1 MERRIIKNILF
12 LALTFI
18 MVMVYPQ
25 NLLAAQTDIVV
36 TQTDV
41 YLPDMSVY
49 VETPDKK
56 ILKKEEVKANI
67 ENTDESLTVK
77 KSDVFSDTGRGIYYH
92 ILLDVSTSISKQQ
105 LEAME
110 QSIISLSGNLRK
122 QDKLS
127 VTTFGKEIKEILK
140 GGEKK
145 EKVKKILSKVTRE
158 KKTHLYEGINEVTKQ
173 IEKHRTEEIASGTK
187 NEDFMRNVAVILTD
201 WQEIKDAGG
210 ITSQEESLKALQQTG
225 SPMYGYCLSTAN
237 DKLQDD
243 MGVFLRKTGGDFT
256 LFNEKKKET
265 QLLKLHDKLLSDNVL
280 QVRTSSNKTYDEE
293 KVLELEIDNKKIK
306 KEHLYLNST
315 QEDTKKPE
323 IISVQQDKK
332 DASVIVVTFS
342 EDVLRADNK
351 NNYYIKKNNKQIYTV
366 SEATY
371 TSESEKYQ
379 AKLVLNDKL
388 AKGKYEVSVYNIT
401 DNTNEENELT
411 DTWIGKLDGEG
422 TLKAFYHTLGKF
434 WAIILLFVILVIIL
448 GIYLYIKKHRG
459 IMIVQDKMILGDKV
473 ENKKH
478 IKSDQSSTKNILLQI
493 SGIATDVKE
502 MPVQINGS
510 IIVGRASICDI
521 YFDDVSMSRQH
532 FALEVEKGE
541 MYLTDLE
548 STGGTTVNGVKVQ
561 PGNQGRI
568 IVQNG
573 SDITAGR
580 VTFTVRW

>member
-1 MERRIIKNILF
+1 
-12 LALTFI
+12 

-49 VETPDKK
+49 VATPDKK

-77 KSDVFSDTGRGIYYH
+77 KSDAFSDTGRGIYYH

-105 LEAME
+105 LEAMK

-187 NEDFMRNVAVILTD
+187 NKDFMRNVAVILTD

-306 KEHLYLNST
+306 KEHLYLNRT
-315 QEDTKKPE
+315 QKDTKKPE

-351 NNYYIKKNNKQIYTV
+351 NN
-366 SEATY
+366 
-371 TSESEKYQ
+371 
-379 AKLVLNDKL
+379 
-388 AKGKYEVSVYNIT
+388 
-401 DNTNEENELT
+401 
-411 DTWIGKLDGEG
+411 
-422 TLKAFYHTLGKF
+422 
-434 WAIILLFVILVIIL
+434 
-448 GIYLYIKKHRG
+448 
-459 IMIVQDKMILGDKV
+459 
-473 ENKKH
+473 
-478 IKSDQSSTKNILLQI
+478 
-493 SGIATDVKE
+493 
-502 MPVQINGS
+502 
-510 IIVGRASICDI
+510 
-521 YFDDVSMSRQH
+521 
-532 FALEVEKGE
+532 
-541 MYLTDLE
+541 
-548 STGGTTVNGVKVQ
+548 
-561 PGNQGRI
+561 
-568 IVQNG
+568 
-573 SDITAGR
+573 
-580 VTFTVRW
+580 

>member
-1 MERRIIKNILF
+1 M
-12 LALTFI
+12 
-18 MVMVYPQ
+18 
-25 NLLAAQTDIVV
+25 
-36 TQTDV
+36 
-41 YLPDMSVY
+41 
-49 VETPDKK
+49 
-56 ILKKEEVKANI
+56 
-67 ENTDESLTVK
+67 
-77 KSDVFSDTGRGIYYH
+77 
-92 ILLDVSTSISKQQ
+92 
-105 LEAME
+105 
-110 QSIISLSGNLRK
+110 
-122 QDKLS
+122 
-127 VTTFGKEIKEILK
+127 
-140 GGEKK
+140 
-145 EKVKKILSKVTRE
+145 
-158 KKTHLYEGINEVTKQ
+158 
-173 IEKHRTEEIASGTK
+173 
-187 NEDFMRNVAVILTD
+187 
-201 WQEIKDAGG
+201 
-210 ITSQEESLKALQQTG
+210 
-225 SPMYGYCLSTAN
+225 
-237 DKLQDD
+237 
-243 MGVFLRKTGGDFT
+243 
-256 LFNEKKKET
+256 
-265 QLLKLHDKLLSDNVL
+265 
-280 QVRTSSNKTYDEE
+280 
-293 KVLELEIDNKKIK
+293 
-306 KEHLYLNST
+306 
-315 QEDTKKPE
+315 
-323 IISVQQDKK
+323 QQDKK

-351 NNYYIKKNNKQIYTV
+351 NNYSIKKNNKQIYTV

-411 DTWIGKLDGEG
+411 DTWNGKLDGEG

-478 IKSDQSSTKNILLQI
+478 IQSDQSSTKNVLLQI

-510 IIVGRASICDI
+510 IIIGRASICDI

-561 PGNQGRI
+561 PGSQGRI

>member
-1 MERRIIKNILF
+1 
-12 LALTFI
+12 
-18 MVMVYPQ
+18 
-25 NLLAAQTDIVV
+25 
-36 TQTDV
+36 
-41 YLPDMSVY
+41 
-49 VETPDKK
+49 
-56 ILKKEEVKANI
+56 
-67 ENTDESLTVK
+67 
-77 KSDVFSDTGRGIYYH
+77 
-92 ILLDVSTSISKQQ
+92 
-105 LEAME
+105 
-110 QSIISLSGNLRK
+110 
-122 QDKLS
+122 
-127 VTTFGKEIKEILK
+127 
-140 GGEKK
+140 
-145 EKVKKILSKVTRE
+145 
-158 KKTHLYEGINEVTKQ
+158 
-173 IEKHRTEEIASGTK
+173 
-187 NEDFMRNVAVILTD
+187 MRNVAVILTD

-306 KEHLYLNST
+306 KEHLYLNRT
-315 QEDTKKPE
+315 QKDTKKPE

-351 NNYYIKKNNKQIYTV
+351 NNYSIKKNNKQIYTV

-411 DTWIGKLDGEG
+411 DTWNGKLDGEG

-478 IKSDQSSTKNILLQI
+478 IQSDQSSTKNVLLQI

-510 IIVGRASICDI
+510 IIIGRASICDI

-561 PGNQGRI
+561 PGSQGRI